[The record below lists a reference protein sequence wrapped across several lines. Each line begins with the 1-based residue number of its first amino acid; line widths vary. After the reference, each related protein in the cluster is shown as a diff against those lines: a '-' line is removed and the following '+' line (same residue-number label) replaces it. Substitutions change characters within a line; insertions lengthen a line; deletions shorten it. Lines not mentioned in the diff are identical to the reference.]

1 MGRNIAKDQTM
12 SDQPSAAI
20 TIRPARGDDV
30 AALDALLVASF
41 PAPAEAALVR
51 DLCVEGDMV
60 LMLVAIDDES
70 DSLIGAIAFSRM
82 AVEIAGKPINAV
94 ALAPIAV
101 AREWRHQGVGEAL
114 VAAGLE
120 RLEKERVVLC
130 FALGDPAFYGRFGF
144 EADVARG
151 FDSPYAGD
159 YFLAVPLQGGLIP
172 CGVRGAATHAPA
184 FARLGDA
191 A

>member
-1 MGRNIAKDQTM
+1 M
-12 SDQPSAAI
+12 SDQPPADI
-20 TIRPARGDDV
+20 TIRPARGEDV

-60 LMLVAIDDES
+60 LMLVAVDEET

-82 AVEIAGKPINAV
+82 SVEFGGKPINAV

-101 AREWRHQGVGEAL
+101 AREWRQQGVGEAL
-114 VAAGLE
+114 VAAGIE
-120 RLEKERVVLC
+120 RLEQEGVVLC
-130 FALGDPAFYGRFGF
+130 FALGDPGFYGRFGF
-144 EADVARG
+144 AADVASG